1 MAKKPYFSVIIP
13 TYNRRSFLPIAVSS
27 VLEQTFSDFELIVVD
42 DGSTDNTAEL
52 FRPGLNRQK
61 CIKYIHQP
69 HQGVSAARNTGIR
82 QTKGEY
88 IAFLDSDDR
97 FCREKLELTYD
108 YIKNNPGYKI
118 FHTDEVWYRSG
129 SLLPQKNYHKK
140 PSGLVF
146 EQALKLCCVSPSTTV
161 IKKEIFDDI
170 GLFDEEFLA
179 CEDYDF
185 WLRVTAQYPVYL
197 IPKILTIKE
206 GGRAD
211 QQSKKYPAM
220 DKFRINSIR
229 KLLSSNN
236 LTEQQYLLAYKE
248 FKNKCF
254 IYIQGAK
261 KRGKHKEIKYYKD
274 LISKFSTY
282 VRTT

>member
-13 TYNRRSFLPIAVSS
+13 TYNRRSFLPIAVNS
-27 VLEQTFSDFELIVVD
+27 VLEQAFSDFELIVVD

-52 FRPGLNRQK
+52 FKPALNKQK
-61 CIKYIHQP
+61 YAKYIYQKHR
-69 HQGVSAARNTGIR
+69 GVSSARNKGIKEAR
-82 QTKGEY
+82 GEY

-97 FCREKLELTYD
+97 FCRDKLEVAYA
-108 YIKNNPGYKI
+108 YIQNNPDYKI

-129 SLLPQKNYHKK
+129 SLLPQKNYHQK
-140 PSGLVF
+140 PSGFIF
-146 EQALKLCCVSPSTTV
+146 EQALKLCCVSPSTAV

-185 WLRVTAQYPVYL
+185 WLRVTAKYPVYL

-220 DKFRINSIR
+220 DRFRINAIY
-229 KLLSSNN
+229 KLLSSNTLN
-236 LTEQQYLLAYKE
+236 KEQYALAYEE
-248 FKNKCF
+248 FKNKYS

-261 KRGKHKEIKYYKD
+261 KRGKTKHVKHYQD
-274 LISKFSTY
+274 LISKLTNY
-282 VRTT
+282 ARTA